1 MINVIE
7 GVSMLVKLRVL
18 NLSFNKIT
26 KIEGLQNLQM
36 LEVLELGK
44 NYISD
49 ADALAFNKFAHL
61 QELYIYMN

>member
-1 MINVIE
+1 MIGTME
-7 GVSMLVKLRVL
+7 GLSLLVKLKVL

-26 KIEGLQNLQM
+26 KIEGLQNLLM

-49 ADALAFNKFAHL
+49 ADALAMNKFAHL
-61 QELYIYMN
+61 

>member
-44 NYISD
+44 K
-49 ADALAFNKFAHL
+49 LHK
-61 QELYIYMN
+61 